1 MENFKA
7 GQFFFYLKNNP
18 QGEFAIKFGK
28 ITRVN
33 THIESTEDGEIS
45 RTTYDVVIINPMINN
60 NNKKHIETDYKGLSG
75 EGFFA
80 SMDDVK
86 DYLTK
91 NIIRYSEPALM
102 SLFNKKDEPKPVSNI
117 QAFKDRFETD
127 KYGIPRSQIEM
138 VRNAKG

>member
-7 GQFFFYLKNNP
+7 GQFFFYLKNTP

-45 RTTYDVVIINPMINN
+45 RTTYDVVIINPMFNN
-60 NNKKHIETDYKGLSG
+60 NNKKYIETDYKGLSG

-91 NIIRYSEPALM
+91 SVMHSEPALM
-102 SLFNKKDEPKPVSNI
+102 DLFNKKDETKPVSYI
-117 QAFKDRFETD
+117 QAFKDKIETD
-127 KYGIPRSQIEM
+127 KYGIPLSQIEM
-138 VRNAKG
+138 VRNARK